1 MELVRG
7 KSGRVFGHLMSLL
20 TTLKG
25 LPMAYNKD
33 MQEDKE
39 AIFDTYD
46 TTSDCLRITAIVLRN
61 IGVNEERARKAAAE
75 GYLNATE
82 LADYLAKKGVPFRS
96 AHEIAG
102 KIVLRAIELNAELNE
117 LSLNEMQKYSPEIDA
132 DVFDALSL
140 EQTLKTK
147 NAIGGTSPEQVQKA
161 LQKAKLS
168 CES

>member
-1 MELVRG
+1 
-7 KSGRVFGHLMSLL
+7 
-20 TTLKG
+20 
-25 LPMAYNKD
+25 
-33 MQEDKE
+33 
-39 AIFDTYD
+39 
-46 TTSDCLRITAIVLRN
+46 VLRN